1 MKTDFAS
8 RRLRERREEL
18 AALRVAT
25 IGGANV
31 EHGYSLPGEFEA
43 DAKYSV
49 PPQPRQAGGS
59 SVNHACRLLALGVE
73 VHPVLPLAK
82 ADPQSS
88 VIVDALDAAAR
99 TGGAAFHTRDL
110 FVPGGE
116 LVTPYTTIIRQGA
129 SRAVLN
135 EFSPDLMAA
144 FPEHVERHLKRLGS
158 PRGRPDVVVV
168 GHVHADRKRKSRGEV
183 GFAGEITERVLA
195 APELQGIPKV
205 VNFGSAQFKLG
216 TKRWEKTLRDHVDVF
231 QLDIGEVRRFCRD
244 ADLPDGSLASILGW
258 FRDRCTVVVS
268 LERFGAIGQLA
279 GSDRPVAA
287 WPYLIE
293 EVVDSTG
300 AGDAMG
306 AGIVASLA
314 LDRFVLESD
323 DGPESPLAM
332 ALAAGRACAAHACTT
347 IGGAADCPDLD
358 RLVAFEKK
366 GRLPGRK
373 RGVQTDLSEHELFLI
388 DRAFDA

>member
-8 RRLRERREEL
+8 RRLRDRRKEL
-18 AALRVAT
+18 ADLRVAT

-31 EHGYSLPGEFEA
+31 EHGYTLPGEFEA
-43 DAKYSV
+43 DAKYSI

-59 SVNHACRLLALGVE
+59 AVNHACRLLALGVD

-82 ADPQSS
+82 ADPLSS
-88 VIVDALDAAAR
+88 VIVEALETAAR
-99 TGGAAFHTRDL
+99 TGNARIQSKDL
-110 FVPGGE
+110 FVRGSG
-116 LVTPYTTIIRQGA
+116 LVTPYTTLIRQGA

-135 EFSPDLMAA
+135 EFSPDLMEA
-144 FPEHVERHLKRLGS
+144 FPAHVERHLKRLS
-158 PRGRPDVVVV
+158 APRSRPDVVVV
-168 GHVHADRKRKSRGEV
+168 GHVHADRKRKSRGET
-183 GFAGEITERVLA
+183 GFAGEITERVLT
-195 APELQGIPKV
+195 APELRGIPKV
-205 VNFGSAQFKLG
+205 VNFGSAQFKQG
-216 TKRWEKTLRDHVDVF
+216 AKRWEKLLRDHVDVF

-258 FRDRCTVVVS
+258 FRERCTLVVS
-268 LERFGAIGQLA
+268 LERFGAIGQRV

-293 EVVDSTG
+293 EVADSTG

-306 AGIVASLA
+306 AGLVASLA
-314 LDRFVLESD
+314 LDDFALDAE
-323 DGPESPLAM
+323 DGPATPLAM

-347 IGGAADCPDLD
+347 IGGAAECPDLD

-366 GRLPGRK
+366 GRLPGRG
-373 RGVQTDLSEHELFLI
+373 RGIQTDLSGQELFLI

>member
-8 RRLRERREEL
+8 RRLRARRDEL
-18 AALRVAT
+18 AGLRVAT
-25 IGGANV
+25 IGGANI
-31 EHGYSLPGEFEA
+31 EHGYTLPGDFEA

-49 PPQPRQAGGS
+49 APQPRQAGGS
-59 SVNHACRLLALGVE
+59 AVNHACRLLALGVG

-82 ADPQSS
+82 ADPFSR
-88 VIVDALDAAAR
+88 VIVDALETAAR
-99 TGGAAFHTRDL
+99 IGGVAFEPDDL
-110 FVPGGE
+110 FVRGNG

-144 FPEHVERHLKRLGS
+144 FPTHVERHLKRLARAAS
-158 PRGRPDVVVV
+158 RPDVVVV
-168 GHVHADRKRKSRGEV
+168 GHVHADRERDAADEI

-195 APELQGIPKV
+195 APELSGVPKV

-216 TKRWEKTLRDHVDVF
+216 TKRWEKVLRDHVEVF
-231 QLDIGEVRRFCRD
+231 QLDIGEVRRFCSD

-258 FRDRCTVVVS
+258 FRERCTVVVS

-287 WPYLIE
+287 WPYLID
-293 EVVDSTG
+293 EVADSTG

-306 AGIVASLA
+306 AGLVASLA
-314 LDRFVLESD
+314 LDGFPLDSD
-323 DGPESPLAM
+323 EGAESPFAM

-347 IGGAADCPDLD
+347 VGGAADCPDLD

-366 GRLPGRK
+366 GRLPD
-373 RGVQTDLSEHELFLI
+373 RGYGIQTGLSEQELFLI

>member
-8 RRLRERREEL
+8 RRLRARRDEL
-18 AALRVAT
+18 AGLRVAT

-59 SVNHACRLLALGVE
+59 AVNHACRLLALGVG

-82 ADPQSS
+82 ADPLSS
-88 VIVDALDAAAR
+88 VIVEALESAGR
-99 TGGAAFHTRDL
+99 TGGAAFEARDL
-110 FVPGGE
+110 FVRGRG
-116 LVTPYTTIIRQGA
+116 LVTPYSTIIRQGA

-144 FPEHVERHLKRLGS
+144 FPAHVERHVKRLARPG
-158 PRGRPDVVVV
+158 GRPDVVVV
-168 GHVHADRKRKSRGEV
+168 GHVHADRERSARNEV
-183 GFAGEITERVLA
+183 GFAGEITEGVLS
-195 APELQGIPKV
+195 APELSGIPKV

-216 TKRWEKTLRDHVDVF
+216 AKRWEKVLRDHVDVF

-244 ADLPDGSLASILGW
+244 ADLPDGSLVSILGW
-258 FRDRCTVVVS
+258 FRERCTVVVS
-268 LERFGAIGQLA
+268 LERFGAIGQLV

-287 WPYLIE
+287 WPYLID
-293 EVVDSTG
+293 EVADSTG

-314 LDRFVLESD
+314 LDGFRLDSD
-323 DGPESPLAM
+323 EETDSPLAL

-347 IGGAADCPDLD
+347 VGGAADCPGLD
-358 RLVAFEKK
+358 RLVAFEKN
-366 GRLPGRK
+366 GRLPDG
-373 RGVQTDLSEHELFLI
+373 GQGIQTGLSEQELFLI